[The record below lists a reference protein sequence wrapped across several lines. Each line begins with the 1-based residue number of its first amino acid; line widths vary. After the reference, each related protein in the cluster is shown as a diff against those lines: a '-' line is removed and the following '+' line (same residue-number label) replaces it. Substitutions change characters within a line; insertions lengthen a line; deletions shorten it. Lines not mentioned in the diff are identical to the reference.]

1 MKMRSTLVMAALLC
15 LAVTLPGS
23 KALAQEKQQISFKT
37 QAENMKFTQQ
47 LNIELRDVPNHIVR
61 VYEGHATFPS
71 NDAPVINGLKIVEEW
86 GSGTGDRIDGNGPDT
101 GYSVFIMENGDKFF
115 ARYIGQVQNNSG
127 KFTETS
133 FGPITGGTGKLL
145 GIQGT
150 VRVVENFTFGGV
162 NDKQSTIEY
171 SIGK

>member
-1 MKMRSTLVMAALLC
+1 MRYAITMCAAAALFVGNQ
-15 LAVTLPGS
+15 AI
-23 KALAQEKQQISFKT
+23 AQQKRQVSFKT
-37 QAENMKFTQQ
+37 PVENIKFTQQ

-71 NDAPVINGLKIVEEW
+71 NDAPVINGLKVVEEW
-86 GSGTGDRIDGNGPDT
+86 DSGTGDRIDGNGPDT

-127 KFTETS
+127 KFTDTL

-150 VRVVENFTFGGV
+150 ARSVVSFNFSGF
-162 NDKQSTIEY
+162 NDRQTVIEY
-171 SIGK
+171 SIGQ

>member
-1 MKMRSTLVMAALLC
+1 MYRSIICAAA
-15 LAVTLPGS
+15 AVFIS
-23 KALAQEKQQISFKT
+23 SQAVAQQKQQVSFKT
-37 QAENMKFTQQ
+37 PAENIKFTQQ

-71 NDAPVINGLKIVEEW
+71 NDAPVIGGLKIVEEW
-86 GSGTGDRIDGNGPDT
+86 DSGTGDRIDGNGPDT
-101 GYSVFIMENGDKFF
+101 GYIVFIMENGDKLF

-127 KFTETS
+127 KFTDTL

-150 VRVVENFTFGGV
+150 TRSVVNFNFSGF
-162 NDKQSTIEY
+162 NDRQTVIEY